1 MVTGQ
6 RVHFKALIKNYGPD
20 DLSNTLVISD
30 YKVTY
35 AYRWGESGSF
45 TEWGGGEGGDALSSG
60 SSEWRKEGTSLS
72 LTRSG
77 TLQVKVSV
85 AENRSDTVETDSSD
99 NTRTET
105 YTVSSPIREKRV
117 DLGVTDISYDGTLFY
132 DGTLKQ
138 GQWVHFK
145 ALIKNY
151 GPDDLSSNWLSS
163 DYKVTYAYRWGAIGI
178 FTEWGGGEGGNGLF
192 SGSSEWRKESTS
204 LWLTRSGTL
213 QVKVSVAEN
222 RSDTV

>member
-1 MVTGQ
+1 MT
-6 RVHFKALIKNYGPD
+6 AP
-20 DLSNTLVISD
+20 
-30 YKVTY
+30 
-35 AYRWGESGSF
+35 
-45 TEWGGGEGGDALSSG
+45 
-60 SSEWRKEGTSLS
+60 
-72 LTRSG
+72 
-77 TLQVKVSV
+77 
-85 AENRSDTVETDSSD
+85 
-99 NTRTET
+99 
-105 YTVSSPIREKRV
+105 EKRV

-138 GQWVHFK
+138 GQWVYFK

-222 RSDTV
+222 RSDTVETDSSDNTRIETYTVGSRYKRIDNDQYEETPLDDFYQPGQSYDYDLI